1 MGQSRAAFTLIEL
14 LVTTLAFAAITAV
27 AWAGYAHIVRGGR
40 VAQALSDMRQLGA
53 VALAY
58 AADNDGRLPQ
68 SSHQGPKVAWTTVLK
83 RSVPARLFRNPLDE
97 SGRAN
102 SYAINDLVTERP
114 YGAEGVNFSRLQN
127 IPTPSQTLLFG
138 VRARG
143 SVNSDHFHFASEGW
157 TPDAFAAEVWT
168 ELFDGAGLYL
178 FVDGH
183 VERRRWDELR
193 NSLLEP
199 GNRFIHPD
207 GNPSPDTQN
216 P

>member
-14 LVTTLAFAAITAV
+14 LVTTLVFAAITAV
-27 AWAGYAHIVRGGR
+27 AWAGYAHTVRSGR
-40 VAQALSDMRQLGA
+40 VAQAVSDMRQLGA

-114 YGAEGVNFSRLQN
+114 YGAEDANFSRLQN
-127 IPTPSQTLLFG
+127 IPAPSQTLLFG

-183 VERRRWDELR
+183 VERRPWNELQR
-193 NSLLEP
+193 SLLEP

-207 GNPSPDTQN
+207 GNPSLDTQN

>member
-27 AWAGYAHIVRGGR
+27 ACAGYAHTVRSGR
-40 VAQALSDMRQLGA
+40 VAQAMSDMRQLGA

-58 AADNDGRLPQ
+58 AADNDSRLPQ

-114 YGAEGVNFSRLQN
+114 YGAEDVNFSRLQN
-127 IPTPSQTLLFG
+127 IPAPSQTLLFG
-138 VRARG
+138 VRARV
-143 SVNSDHFHFASEGW
+143 SENSDHFHFASEGW
-157 TPDAFAAEVWT
+157 TPAAFEAEVWT
-168 ELFDGAGLYL
+168 ELFSGAGLYL

-193 NSLLEP
+193 DSLLEP
-199 GNRFIHPD
+199 GNRLVHPD
-207 GNPSPDTQN
+207 GQPSTDPQSL
-216 P
+216 